1 MSTAALFS
9 IAKTGEKPKHGV
21 RVQNITQPHKKIMN
35 GRRDYNT
42 KSDKDKHHMI
52 SHKKIMNGRRDY
64 NTKSDKDKHHMIS
77 FMWDT

>member
-1 MSTAALFS
+1 
-9 IAKTGEKPKHGV
+9 
-21 RVQNITQPHKKIMN
+21 MN

-64 NTKSDKDKHHMIS
+64 NAKSDKDKHHMIS
-77 FMWDT
+77 FMWDTQELTYKTDLQTQTTCDCQMGNRGKG

>member
-35 GRRDYNT
+35 GRRDYN
-42 KSDKDKHHMI
+42 S
-52 SHKKIMNGRRDY
+52 
-64 NTKSDKDKHHMIS
+64 KSDKDKHHMIS